1 MKLTRKISL
10 IISYATVIL
19 LVLIDQLTKYLA
31 VTNEHLLNGET
42 IMVIKYIISF
52 KLAFNKG
59 AAWSILEGQTFI
71 LVSISVIAS
80 LAVAFLIFKLVDF
93 KKAPLL
99 SIALILID
107 AGAIGNLIDRAF
119 YEKGVI
125 DFLNFEFME
134 FPTFNFADS
143 CLTIGA
149 VVLMVYIV
157 FFYKEPPKDKPQ
169 SEEGGVS
176 SNA

>member
-1 MKLTRKISL
+1 
-10 IISYATVIL
+10 
-19 LVLIDQLTKYLA
+19 
-31 VTNEHLLNGET
+31 
-42 IMVIKYIISF
+42 MVIKYIISF

-107 AGAIGNLIDRAF
+107 AGAIGNPLPKPLHF
-119 YEKGVI
+119 LPKTTKLY
-125 DFLNFEFME
+125 FLNFEFME

-169 SEEGGVS
+169 SEEEGVS

>member
-1 MKLTRKISL
+1 MKLTRKISI
-10 IISYATVIL
+10 IISFAAVIL

-31 VTNEHLLNGET
+31 VTNLELNNPP
-42 IMVIKYIISF
+42 VVFIKYILSF

-80 LAVAFLIFKLVDF
+80 LVVAYLIYKLVDF

-107 AGAIGNLIDRAF
+107 AGALGNLIDRAF

-169 SEEGGVS
+169 IEEGGNS